1 MRPYDHAPV
10 VHCSSI
16 AKSDARSNRKDI
28 GPRHSSLSR
37 GEKHRTSMEAQ
48 DCRPR
53 VLSRR
58 KNPSM
63 KRFDRC
69 RVVFRHAGARSFLG
83 TASGYRLMP
92 DSNLRTCAVVPGRSG
107 LSGFQKSWP
116 SQVGGQ
122 SCDVRHAQARRTSQK
137 RGNAEPLES
146 GSTPERGRCRT
157 F

>member
-10 VHCSSI
+10 VHCSSL
-16 AKSDARSNRKDI
+16 AKSDARSNSKDI

-58 KNPSM
+58 KKVCM

-92 DSNLRTCAVVPGRSG
+92 DSNLRTCAVVPGTVDRACQASRKVGRVRLDAGHVTCDSAGRS
-107 LSGFQKSWP
+107 P
-116 SQVGGQ
+116 APAA
-122 SCDVRHAQARRTSQK
+122 CA
-137 RGNAEPLES
+137 
-146 GSTPERGRCRT
+146 GRP
-157 F
+157 